1 MTLCAPAAPG
11 AFPQPVL
18 MPCLRALEEL
28 ASPPAL
34 ASVPPLLPPDP
45 PLELLLDSP
54 PLLLLEPPVDASSS
68 EGLPPELVAA
78 PLLEL
83 LLLETPLE
91 LAAPLSE
98 PVETT
103 PPEPA
108 GGPLSLLQAAT
119 TRRAPQQIA
128 QTKARGFISGPGG
141 AMQPG
146 KKKVTRPHPLRVKV
160 PPVLRSMVG
169 RHREAKS

>member
-1 MTLCAPAAPG
+1 
-11 AFPQPVL
+11 
-18 MPCLRALEEL
+18 
-28 ASPPAL
+28 
-34 ASVPPLLPPDP
+34 
-45 PLELLLDSP
+45 
-54 PLLLLEPPVDASSS
+54 
-68 EGLPPELVAA
+68 LPPELVAA

-83 LLLETPLE
+83 LLLDTPLE

-103 PPEPA
+103 PLEPV
-108 GGPLSLLQAAT
+108 GGLSLLQAAT

-146 KKKVTRPHPLRVKV
+146 KKKITRPHPLRVKV